1 MGEQKAFDLGA
12 AAGFFL
18 ALAGFSGNWLI
29 SPMSHPDAGPLRRAL
44 VIAQGLICLG
54 IALFLFRARRP
65 RASTSPAV

>member
-18 ALAGFSGNWLI
+18 AIAGFSGNWLI
-29 SPMSHPDAGPLRRAL
+29 SSHPDASPLRHAL

-65 RASTSPAV
+65 RISSSPAV

>member
-1 MGEQKAFDLGA
+1 MREQKAFDLGA

-29 SPMSHPDAGPLRRAL
+29 TPMSHPDASALQRAG

-54 IALFLFRARRP
+54 IALFLFVRR
-65 RASTSPAV
+65 RQRVSSSPAV

>member
-12 AAGFFL
+12 TAGFFL

-29 SPMSHPDAGPLRRAL
+29 SSHSEASPLRHAL

-65 RASTSPAV
+65 RLSSSPAV